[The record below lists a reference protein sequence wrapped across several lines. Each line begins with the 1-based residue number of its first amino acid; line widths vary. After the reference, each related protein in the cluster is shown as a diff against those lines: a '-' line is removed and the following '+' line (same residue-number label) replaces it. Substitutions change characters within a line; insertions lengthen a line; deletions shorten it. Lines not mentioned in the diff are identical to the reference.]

1 MTRIFAVLLP
11 LLVAGCIGSGSV
23 SGPPADSIFNTGPL
37 SGKYPGADA
46 GYLVVTIAAQ
56 TDTLYDDYWIYFRR
70 KDRSADNQI
79 WWGQQNPVDQRKLDI
94 KNDKEEGMVDVRRL
108 PPGDYEIFNF
118 QVHRNAGYLQTW
130 WGSKQDFSIPF
141 SIIAGRAT
149 YVGELM
155 AVGLK
160 GEKGFLGA
168 RSPLGAYFVLTDK
181 SDRDVPIAKQKEPG
195 IGEVVSAVIDPAALA
210 NPMIT
215 RRGAP

>member
-1 MTRIFAVLLP
+1 MTRTFAILLP
-11 LLVAGCIGSGSV
+11 LLVAGCIASGSV

-37 SGKYPGADA
+37 SGKYAGTDA

-155 AVGLK
+155 AGGLK
-160 GEKGFLGA
+160 ARKDFLARDRHSAPISCSPINRIATCQSRNKKSQGSERSSA
-168 RSPLGAYFVLTDK
+168 RSSTQPLL
-181 SDRDVPIAKQKEPG
+181 PI
-195 IGEVVSAVIDPAALA
+195 
-210 NPMIT
+210 
-215 RRGAP
+215 R